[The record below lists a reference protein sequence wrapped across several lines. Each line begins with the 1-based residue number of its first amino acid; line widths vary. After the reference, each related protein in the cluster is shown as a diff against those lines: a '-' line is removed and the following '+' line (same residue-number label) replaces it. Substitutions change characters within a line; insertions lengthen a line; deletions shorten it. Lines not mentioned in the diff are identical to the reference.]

1 MSPWDQHERERHKVT
16 HSMKKQQMHWWA
28 DSPRALYPYTTAGES
43 KLLAYFYMRI
53 NFCLG
58 QTVCQW
64 EDEMI
69 VLLWYVWVVYD
80 TVITSPNAPWEEDAQ
95 RHVRVPSSQKQ
106 GLSVHNKRDKISSIH
121 TPYPP
126 RTPTVLQPGLT
137 ALHCHLLFKS
147 FIYFCLMWMS
157 ILHACR
163 HA

>member
-1 MSPWDQHERERHKVT
+1 MRERDTKSHIQWRNSKCIGEQT
-16 HSMKKQQMHWWA
+16 LPEHCTLIPQQ
-28 DSPRALYPYTTAGES
+28 GES

-157 ILHACR
+157 MLHACR